1 MLRVGM
7 RPIQIRPGEI
17 LSFRDLLFEAIH
29 EFLRAEGMVIDDAAR
44 GLGEV
49 LVALASYREEGV
61 PLSPSVFFAENLG
74 TLLDQLG
81 GSEHVAI
88 GKGPRDAGTMRAALK
103 HCAPLGRSGWSIY
116 LVRDTDHIDY
126 GLFRTDGF
134 LLSQTPMGRLRGLCD
149 PDIRI
154 VGMVQLAENVIELR
168 GSSGS
173 KRLIYLSGASSDAL
187 PAISLIRALVTVAS
201 KDVPQAYR
209 LDVERL
215 LQRVFIDAMRAPHG
229 SLIAVL
235 PAGTDPR
242 SFFDDGIVLEEPI
255 RLADRVARFKEH
267 PSEATRDAV
276 QSAGVLLEGMLNV
289 DGITLLG
296 SDGSVR
302 GYHAFMRH
310 GAVGT
315 QTLGGARRRTYEA
328 LATEVG
334 RTLLGAFYRS
344 QDGHAQCRTHDDGP

>member
-1 MLRVGM
+1 M
-7 RPIQIRPGEI
+7 RAIHLRPGEV

-61 PLSPSVFFAENLG
+61 PLSPAVFFAENLG
-74 TLLDQLG
+74 TLMDRLG
-81 GSEHVAI
+81 GCEHVAI
-88 GKGPRDAGTMRAALK
+88 GCGPRDAETMRTALK
-103 HCAPLGRSGWSIY
+103 HCAPLGRRGWSIY

-126 GLFRTDGF
+126 GVFRTDGF
-134 LLSQTPMGRLRGLCD
+134 FLSQTPIGRLRGLCD

-173 KRLIYLSGASSDAL
+173 RRLIYLSGAGADVL
-187 PAISLIRALVTVAS
+187 PAIALIRALVNAAS
-201 KDVPQAYR
+201 RDVDKAHR
-209 LDVERL
+209 MNVERL

-235 PAGTDPR
+235 AAGVDPR
-242 SFFDDGIVLEEPI
+242 GLFDDGIILEEPI
-255 RLADRVARFKEH
+255 QLAERVARFAAEPTELH
-267 PSEATRDAV
+267 REAV
-276 QSAGVLLEGMLNV
+276 QGAGTLLESMLGV
-289 DGITLLG
+289 DGITLLA

-302 GYHAFMRH
+302 GYHAFFRH
-310 GAVGT
+310 ASPTG
-315 QTLGGARRRTYEA
+315 QLIGGARRRTYDA
-328 LATEVG
+328 LAAEVG
-334 RTLLGAFYRS
+334 PSLIGAFYRS
-344 QDGHAQCRTHDDGP
+344 QDGHALCHTADDV

>member
-1 MLRVGM
+1 M
-7 RPIQIRPGEI
+7 RPIHIRPGEV

-29 EFLRAEGMVIDDAAR
+29 EFLRTEGMVIDDAAR

-74 TLLDQLG
+74 TLMDRLG

-88 GKGPRDAGTMRAALK
+88 GCGPRDAETMRTALK

-116 LVRDTDHIDY
+116 LVRGTDHIDY
-126 GLFRTDGF
+126 GVFRTDGF

-173 KRLIYLSGASSDAL
+173 RRLIYLSGTSSDAL
-187 PAISLIRALVTVAS
+187 PAIALIRALVTVAS
-201 KDVPQAYR
+201 RDVEKAHR
-209 LDVERL
+209 VSVERL

-229 SLIAVL
+229 QLIAVL
-235 PAGTDPR
+235 AAGVDPR
-242 SFFDDGIVLEEPI
+242 TLFHDGIILGDPLQ
-255 RLADRVARFKEH
+255 LAERVARFHEDPTEKH
-267 PSEATRDAV
+267 RDAV
-276 QSAGVLLEGMLNV
+276 QGAGILLESMLSV
-289 DGITLLG
+289 DGITLLA

-302 GYHAFMRH
+302 GYHAFFRH
-310 GAVGT
+310 AAPTGQVI
-315 QTLGGARRRTYEA
+315 GGARRRTYDA
-328 LATEVG
+328 LAAEVG
-334 RTLLGAFYRS
+334 PSLLGVFYRS
-344 QDGHAQCRTHDDGP
+344 HDGHALCHTADGG